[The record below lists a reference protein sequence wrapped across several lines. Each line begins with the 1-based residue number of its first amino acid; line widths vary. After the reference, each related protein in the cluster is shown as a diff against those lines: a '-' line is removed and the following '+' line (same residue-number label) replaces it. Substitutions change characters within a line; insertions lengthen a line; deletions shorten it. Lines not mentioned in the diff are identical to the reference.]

1 MNLQDKNVVRTA
13 ADLEKKY
20 NFAKLLGLSKN
31 IETNTETLIKVEN
44 ELNNMLN
51 SLVINLSDVLDTQ
64 SSISLWFYE
73 GIPTTSNEP
82 YTDWVTPD
90 DHIGDLYYDQNSG
103 YVYKYTN
110 TGWVLQTDENLINAL
125 ALTNVELDVTI
136 DHERQVFFQQP
147 TPPYQSGDWWIQ
159 EDGTLMIC
167 QLGKPLGETFEEND
181 FVISTRYVQ
190 TVAVKQGDT
199 IEVIKGQVVT
209 ITDTMVSYTDKAT
222 GKTTAISGDSITTG
236 TLKSQNYVQGTSGT
250 KFDLTN
256 GVIDSKNFKLDNSGN
271 IDVEGYITTSRGII
285 TNLQYQGRSF
295 NWYAEGNAD
304 SADEFFLGYN
314 ESWDSYPPKNIA
326 NFFCADVYI
335 PQGFT
340 IQSAKIVVKHN
351 PVHWNSYTG
360 YCRNINAYNVTNY
373 MGKNIYAAYSSEYDL
388 FPNIAFNNTTIIS
401 NAMGSGGH
409 TFSSSSTESY
419 TSNDISSVFKSGDN
433 TIPGNY
439 NIAIR
444 TSSSV
449 PSYSEGQNPEQKLGQ
464 YTGFVSMYVNIIGY
478 TKI

>member
-82 YTDWVTPD
+82 YIDWATPSE
-90 DHIGDLYYDQNSG
+90 HYGDLYYDQNSG
-103 YVYKYTN
+103 YVYKYTS

-125 ALTNVELDVTI
+125 ALTNVELDVTT

-167 QLGKPLGETFEEND
+167 QLGKPTGETFEEND

-271 IDVEGYITTSRGII
+271 IDVEGYITTSKGII
-285 TNLQYQGRSF
+285 TNLQYKGRSY
-295 NWYAEGNAD
+295 NWLAEGNAD
-304 SADEFFLGYN
+304 SAEEYFLGYN
-314 ESWDSYPPKNIA
+314 ESWEDYPPKNVA
-326 NFFCADVYI
+326 NFFCASVYI

-351 PVHWNSYTG
+351 PVNWGGNTG

-373 MGKNIYAAYSSEYDL
+373 MGSSIYAEYASEYNL
-388 FPNIAFNNTTIIS
+388 FPNIVFNNSNIIS
-401 NAMGSGGH
+401 DAMGSGGH
-409 TFSSSSTESY
+409 TFNAWSSETY
-419 TSNDISSVFKSGDN
+419 TSNDISSVFKSGGN
-433 TIPGNY
+433 TIPGHY
-439 NIAIR
+439 NIAIK
-444 TSSSV
+444 TSN
-449 PSYSEGQNPEQKLGQ
+449 PTPGYYEGQDTDSYLGVH
-464 YTGFVSMYVNIIGY
+464 TGYVAMEINIIGY

>member
-1 MNLQDKNVVRTA
+1 MSLQDKNVVRTA

-31 IETNTETLIKVEN
+31 IETNTKTLIKVEN

-82 YTDWVTPD
+82 YTDWVTPS
-90 DHIGDLYYDQNSG
+90 DHYGDLYYDQNSG

-125 ALTNVELDVTI
+125 ALTNVELDVTT

-271 IDVEGYITTSRGII
+271 INVEGYITTGSGII
-285 TNLQYQGRSF
+285 TNLQYKGESYSFRSR
-295 NWYAEGNAD
+295 GVTD
-304 SADEFFLGYN
+304 SEELFFLGFSGDIN
-314 ESWDSYPPKNIA
+314 WYPNVNHKTFHA
-326 NFFCADVYI
+326 AHVYI

-340 IQSAKIVVKHN
+340 IKSANIVVIHN
-351 PVHWNSYTG
+351 NVNWDGYNG
-360 YCRNINAYNVTNY
+360 YCRNINAYNLTNY
-373 MGKNIYAAYSSEYDL
+373 IGKNISASYFSEYDG
-388 FPNIAFNNTTIIS
+388 FNPPLDNSTIIA

-409 TFSSSSTESY
+409 TFNSSGSETY
-419 TSNDISSVFKSGDN
+419 ISNDISNVFKSGGI
-433 TIPGNY
+433 TISGDY
-439 NIAIR
+439 TIGIA
-444 TSSSV
+444 TSNSV
-449 PSYSEGQNPEQKLGQ
+449 PQYYDDQNEDAVLGP